1 MSLRIRRGTEAQR
14 TGATFDLGEIVYTT
28 DTNKLYVGDGVNLGG
43 KNILATS
50 AGTGLIW
57 NATTQRLDYNGSG
70 TGIVSVQ
77 ADANP
82 TLGGNLNLNNRNI
95 TGSGNINIS
104 GTVTATQ
111 FVGTR
116 VSADTSPQ
124 LGGNLNLNNRNI
136 TGIGNISNT
145 GTITTTSIITNGA
158 LTVGGGVAGVLTA
171 NYVSGGASAINLS
184 SSNNGAVNIQSFT
197 TNGSNVN
204 SVNLS
209 IQVSRGSVAAPT
221 TVLANDVLG
230 GIIISGYNGTS
241 YKPTGFITSQ
251 LDATA
256 VLSDVYPA
264 SSIGFGSGGGGSVIN
279 IAKLDARGRW
289 NSPRL
294 QITAYATGSYPS
306 SPIQGEIIFDST
318 TKKFMGHN
326 GTAWVAFTGP

>member
-14 TGATFDLGEIVYTT
+14 LSATFDLGEIAYAT

-57 NATTQRLDYNGSG
+57 NTVTQRLDFNGSG
-70 TGIVSVQ
+70 TGIVNVQ
-77 ADANP
+77 ADATP
-82 TLGGNLNLNNRNI
+82 SLGGNLNLNNRNI
-95 TGSGNINIS
+95 TGTGNINIS

-145 GTITTTSIITNGA
+145 GTITTTSITTNGA

-171 NYVSGGASAINLS
+171 NYVSGGDSSINLS

-241 YKPTGFITSQ
+241 YKPAGFITAQ
-251 LDATA
+251 LDAAA
-256 VLSDVYPA
+256 VLSDAYPA
-264 SSIGFGSGGGGSVIN
+264 SSIGFGSGGGGFVVN

>member
-241 YKPTGFITSQ
+241 YKPAGFITSQ
-251 LDATA
+251 LDATS

-326 GTAWVAFTGP
+326 GTAWVEFTGP

>member
-14 TGATFDLGEIVYTT
+14 TGATFDLGEIVYAT

-184 SSNNGAVNIQSFT
+184 SSNNSAVNIQSFT

-256 VLSDVYPA
+256 VLSDAYPA
-264 SSIGFGSGGGGSVIN
+264 SSIGFGSGGGGSVVN
-279 IAKLDARGRW
+279 IAKLDAKGRW

-294 QITAYATGSYPS
+294 QITGYATGSYPS

>member
-264 SSIGFGSGGGGSVIN
+264 SSIGFGSGGGGFVIN
-279 IAKLDARGRW
+279 IAKLDASGRW

>member
-158 LTVGGGVAGVLTA
+158 LTAGGGVAGVLTA

-264 SSIGFGSGGGGSVIN
+264 SSIGFGSGGGGFVIN
-279 IAKLDARGRW
+279 IAKLDASGRW